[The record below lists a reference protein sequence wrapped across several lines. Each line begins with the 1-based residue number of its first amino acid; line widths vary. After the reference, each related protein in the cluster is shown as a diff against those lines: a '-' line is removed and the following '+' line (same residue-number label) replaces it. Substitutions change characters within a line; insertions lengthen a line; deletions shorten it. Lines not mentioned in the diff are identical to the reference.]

1 MPWAYRQLLTDYNI
15 RAKPLFLTEDT
26 ACYAKE
32 VIGCMP
38 SVIEPGMEN
47 IAALRSY
54 IPVWMEK
61 PIGKRCIVIGSFSDK
76 MKHQLTEIFCNE
88 WFIEYQEEATVES
101 LLGVTLCII
110 VNNKTIVSLWALPKG
125 ACVVE
130 FQQELELTGELQH
143 LAHVSELQSWVLLL
157 SKGTKEQVE
166 KQITQELTR
175 WIIKN
180 EDSVL
185 F

>member
-1 MPWAYRQLLTDYNI
+1 M
-15 RAKPLFLTEDT
+15 
-26 ACYAKE
+26 
-32 VIGCMP
+32 
-38 SVIEPGMEN
+38 
-47 IAALRSY
+47 
-54 IPVWMEK
+54 
-61 PIGKRCIVIGSFSDK
+61 
-76 MKHQLTEIFCNE
+76 
-88 WFIEYQEEATVES
+88 ES
-101 LLGVTLCII
+101 LIGVTLCII
-110 VNNKTIVSLWALPKG
+110 YNTTSIVPLWALPKG

-157 SKGTKEQVE
+157 SKGTKAQVE

-175 WIIKN
+175 WIMKN